1 MNLDARIRAA
11 LTGICDVVV
20 PQVYT
25 GDAQEYIV
33 FNYSEYPLEFAD
45 DAPQTV
51 GYSVQ
56 VHLFLPLKVNPNTK
70 KESIKSALFAA
81 GFTYPS
87 IQDVTDEEGQHY
99 VFETNYN
106 EAI

>member
-1 MNLDARIRAA
+1 MNLDERIRTA
-11 LTGICDVVV
+11 LTDICDVIV

-45 DAPQTV
+45 NAPHTV
-51 GYSVQ
+51 GYSIQ
-56 VHLFLPLKVNPNTK
+56 VHLFMPLKANPNTMK
-70 KESIKSALFAA
+70 NNIQNALFTA
-81 GFTYPS
+81 GFSYPS

-99 VFETNYN
+99 VFQTTFE
-106 EAI
+106 ELI

>member
-1 MNLDARIRAA
+1 MNLNQRIREA
-11 LTGICDVVV
+11 LAGICDVIV

-45 DAPQTV
+45 NAPHTV

-56 VHLFLPLKVNPNTK
+56 VHLFMPLKANPFDK
-70 KESIKSALFAA
+70 KDSIQNALFTA
-81 GFTYPS
+81 GFSYPS
-87 IQDVTDEEGQHY
+87 IQDVTDDEGQHY
-99 VFETNYN
+99 VFQTTFE
-106 EAI
+106 ELI

>member
-1 MNLDARIRAA
+1 MNLDERIRTA
-11 LTGICDVVV
+11 LDGVCDVIV

-25 GDAQEYIV
+25 GDAKEYVV
-33 FNYSEYPLEFAD
+33 FNYSEYPLVFAD
-45 DAPQTV
+45 DEPQTV

-56 VHLFLPLKVNPNTK
+56 VHLFMPLKVNPNTQ
-70 KESIKSALFAA
+70 KESIKIALFTA

-87 IQDVTDEEGQHY
+87 IQDVTDEDGQHY
-99 VFETNYN
+99 VAETTYS

>member
-1 MNLDARIRAA
+1 MTKESERHCR
-11 LTGICDVVV
+11 ICDVVV

-25 GDAQEYIV
+25 GAETEYIV

-70 KESIKSALFAA
+70 KESIKNALFSA

-99 VFETNYN
+99 VFEFTYN